1 MLNLTIWPAT
11 FVMSKDKKRQY
22 PMDSKMI
29 GNKIAG
35 ARKKINMSQA
45 ALAGHV
51 FVSPQAVGK
60 WERGESMPDIITLN
74 QLTKI
79 LNVDLN
85 YFSENLS
92 SLNTLNEA
100 EQITS
105 EVKRLTDSPQPQL
118 LTNFSGNDLAKTD
131 FAGVIAHNLKFNG
144 SNLHGSDFSGA
155 DLTGSTFLGSDI
167 REAIFNGANLT
178 DCSLSASDL
187 TAANFDQSIF
197 VRTKFYA
204 SALEGAKISNTKL
217 TDVKLSKTDLR
228 KTVFENCIFEGVD
241 FDYSDLRR
249 LSLDSQTFTGVL
261 FHNAALNETTF
272 KGATFKNIS
281 FRSTFALTN
290 KYYKAIKTI
299 CFEGATMD
307 KLTYASLKGLGA
319 DLSKVIL
326 L

>member
-1 MLNLTIWPAT
+1 
-11 FVMSKDKKRQY
+11 
-22 PMDSKMI
+22 MDAKMI

-45 ALAGHV
+45 GLAGHV

-79 LNVDLN
+79 LDVDLN
-85 YFSENLS
+85 YFSENHSSANAISAVEETIPEVS
-92 SLNTLNEA
+92 SL
-100 EQITS
+100 
-105 EVKRLTDSPQPQL
+105 TDLHQPQL

-131 FAGVIAHNLKFNG
+131 FAGVIAHKLKFNG
-144 SNLHGSDFSGA
+144 SNLRGSDFTGA
-155 DLTGSTFLGSDI
+155 DLTGSSFLGSDA
-167 REAIFNGANLT
+167 REANFQAANLT
-178 DCSLSASDL
+178 DCSLSATDL
-187 TAANFDQSIF
+187 TATNFDQAIL

-204 SALEGAKISNTKL
+204 LELAGAKISNTKL
-217 TDVKLSKTDLR
+217 IEVKLSKTDLR
-228 KTVFENCIFEGVD
+228 KTVFENCVFEGVD
-241 FDYSDLRR
+241 FDYSDLRGLR
-249 LSLDSQTFTGVL
+249 LDGQTFIGVL

-272 KGATFKNIS
+272 KGATLKNVS

-319 DLSKVIL
+319 DLSKVNL
-326 L
+326 M

>member
-1 MLNLTIWPAT
+1 
-11 FVMSKDKKRQY
+11 
-22 PMDSKMI
+22 MDAKMI

-45 ALAGHV
+45 GLAGHV

-74 QLTKI
+74 QLARI
-79 LNVDLN
+79 LDVDLN

-92 SLNTLNEA
+92 SPNAIGEI
-100 EQITS
+100 EQTIS
-105 EVKRLTDSPQPQL
+105 EVKSLTDLHQPQL

-131 FAGVIAHNLKFNG
+131 FAGVIAHKLKFNG
-144 SNLHGSDFSGA
+144 SNLRGSDFTGA
-155 DLTGSTFLGSDI
+155 DLTGSSFLGSDA
-167 REAIFNGANLT
+167 RETSFQAANLT
-178 DCSLSASDL
+178 DCSLSATDL
-187 TAANFDQSIF
+187 TGANFDQAILS
-197 VRTKFYA
+197 RTKFYA
-204 SALEGAKISNTKL
+204 LGLDGAKISNTKL
-217 TDVKLSKTDLR
+217 TEVKLSKTDLR
-228 KTVFENCIFEGVD
+228 KTVFENCVFDGVD
-241 FDYSDLRR
+241 FDYSDLRGV
-249 LSLDSQTFTGVL
+249 SLDGQTFTGVL

-272 KGATFKNIS
+272 KGATLKNVS

-319 DLSKVIL
+319 DLSKVNL
-326 L
+326 V

>member
-1 MLNLTIWPAT
+1 
-11 FVMSKDKKRQY
+11 
-22 PMDSKMI
+22 MDAKMI

-45 ALAGHV
+45 GLAGHV

-74 QLTKI
+74 QLARI
-79 LNVDLN
+79 LDVDLN
-85 YFSENLS
+85 YFSASPS
-92 SLNTLNEA
+92 SANGISET
-100 EQITS
+100 EQEKP
-105 EVKRLTDSPQPQL
+105 EVKSLAGSSQPQL

-131 FAGVIAHNLKFNG
+131 FAGVIAHKLKFNG
-144 SNLHGSDFSGA
+144 SNLRGSDFTGA
-155 DLTGSTFLGSDI
+155 DLTGSSFLGSDA
-167 REAIFNGANLT
+167 REASFQGANLT
-178 DCSLSASDL
+178 DCSLSATDL
-187 TAANFDQSIF
+187 TGANFDQAIL

-204 SALEGAKISNTKL
+204 LELAGAKISNTRL
-217 TDVKLSKTDLR
+217 TEVKLSKADLR

-241 FDYSDLRR
+241 FDYSDLRGLR
-249 LSLDSQTFTGVL
+249 LDGQTFTGVL

-272 KGATFKNIS
+272 KGATLKNVS

-319 DLSKVIL
+319 DLSKVNL
-326 L
+326 V